1 MGMNLSLKSLIYE
14 SCASYL
20 QKRFE
25 VMEHRLNELNDSLE
39 AETKSSV
46 GDKYETGRAM
56 LHLEKDKQMQQ
67 LAVLLKHKKQLH
79 GINPSTEYTMVEQ
92 GALVQTNQ
100 GTFYLSIPLG
110 KLSVEGKT
118 YFAITLAS
126 PIGQLLFQKKVGA
139 KFEFRGRTYVLEA
152 II

>member
-1 MGMNLSLKSLIYE
+1 MNLALKAALYE

-20 QKRFE
+20 KKRLD
-25 VMEHRLNELNDSLE
+25 VIEHRLNELNDSLE

-67 LAVLLKHKKQLH
+67 LAVLLTHKKQLH
-79 GINPSTEYTMVEQ
+79 AIDPTTEYTIVEQ
-92 GALVQTNQ
+92 GALIQTNQ
-100 GTFYLSIPLG
+100 GVFYLSIPAG
-110 KLSVEGKT
+110 KLKVEGNT

-126 PIGQLLFQKKVGA
+126 PIGQLLFQKKAGDA
-139 KFEFRGRTYVLEA
+139 FEFRGRSYLLEA
-152 II
+152 IV

>member
-1 MGMNLSLKSLIYE
+1 MNLALKAALYE

-20 QKRFE
+20 KKRLD
-25 VMEHRLNELNDSLE
+25 VIAHRLNELNDSLE
-39 AETKSSV
+39 AETKSSA

-67 LAVLLKHKKQLH
+67 LAVLLTHKKQLH
-79 GINPSTEYTMVEQ
+79 GINPNTEYAIVEQ

-100 GTFYLSIPLG
+100 GAFYLSISAG
-110 KLSVEGKT
+110 KLIVDRKP

-126 PIGQLLFQKKVGA
+126 PIGQLLFQKKVGDV
-139 KFEFRGRTYVLEA
+139 FEFRGRSYVLEV

>member
-1 MGMNLSLKSLIYE
+1 MNLALKAALYE
-14 SCASYL
+14 SCTSYL
-20 QKRFE
+20 QKRLD
-25 VMEHRLNELNDSLE
+25 VIEHRLNELNDSLE
-39 AETKSSV
+39 AETKSSA

-67 LAVLLKHKKQLH
+67 LAVLLTQKKQLH
-79 GINPSTEYTMVEQ
+79 AIDPRIPYLLVEQ

-100 GTFYLSIPLG
+100 GAFYLSIPAG
-110 KLSVEGKT
+110 KLKLEEET

-126 PIGQLLFQKKVGA
+126 PIGQLLFQKKEGDA
-139 KFEFRGRTYVLEA
+139 FEFRGRSYVLEV

>member
-1 MGMNLSLKSLIYE
+1 MNLILKGLLYE
-14 SCASYL
+14 SCVSFL
-20 QKRFE
+20 QKRLD
-25 VMEHRLNELNDSLE
+25 VIEHRLNELNDSLG

-67 LAVLLKHKKQLH
+67 LAVLLNYKKQLH
-79 GINPSTEYTMVEQ
+79 AIDPKIECIRVEQ

-100 GTFYLSIPLG
+100 GTFFLSISAG
-110 KLSVEGKT
+110 KLIIDKEV

-126 PIGQLLFQKKVGA
+126 PIGQLLFQKKVGDR
-139 KFEFRGRTYVLEA
+139 FEFRGKHYVLES
-152 II
+152 IV

>member
-1 MGMNLSLKSLIYE
+1 MNLALKATLYD

-20 QKRFE
+20 QKRLE
-25 VMEHRLNELNDSLE
+25 VIEHRLNELNESLE

-67 LAVLLKHKKQLH
+67 LAVLLSYKKQLH
-79 GINPSTEYTMVEQ
+79 GIDPSIEYTRVEQ

-100 GTFYLSIPLG
+100 GTFYLSISAG
-110 KLSVEGKT
+110 KLKIEGGT

-126 PIGQLLFQKKVGA
+126 PIGQLLFQKKVGDV
-139 KFEFRGRTYVLEA
+139 FEFRGKSYVLEA
-152 II
+152 LV

>member
-1 MGMNLSLKSLIYE
+1 MNLALKAALYE
-14 SCASYL
+14 SCTSYL
-20 QKRFE
+20 QKRLD
-25 VMEHRLNELNDSLE
+25 VIEHRLNELNDSLE
-39 AETKSSV
+39 AETKSSA

-67 LAVLLKHKKQLH
+67 LAVLLTQKKQLH
-79 GINPSTEYTMVEQ
+79 AIDPRIPYLLVEQ

-100 GTFYLSIPLG
+100 GAFYLSIPAG
-110 KLSVEGKT
+110 KLKLEEET

-126 PIGQLLFQKKVGA
+126 PIGQLLFQKKEGDA
-139 KFEFRGRTYVLEA
+139 FEFRGRSYVLEA

>member
-1 MGMNLSLKSLIYE
+1 MNIALKELLYE
-14 SCASYL
+14 SCVSYL
-20 QKRFE
+20 QQRLDVIK
-25 VMEHRLNELNDSLE
+25 HRLSELNDSLG

-67 LAVLLKHKKQLH
+67 LAVLLNYKKQLYA
-79 GINPSTEYTMVEQ
+79 IDPQIECTRVEQ

-100 GTFYLSIPLG
+100 GTFFLSISAG
-110 KLSVEGKT
+110 KLTVNRET

-126 PIGQLLFQKKVGA
+126 PIGQLLFGKRVGDN
-139 KFEFRGRTYVLEA
+139 FEFRGRSYVLEGL
-152 II
+152 I

>member
-1 MGMNLSLKSLIYE
+1 MNLALKATLYE

-20 QKRFE
+20 QKRLE
-25 VMEHRLNELNDSLE
+25 VIEHRLNELNESLE

-67 LAVLLKHKKQLH
+67 LAVLLSHKKQLH
-79 GINPSTEYTMVEQ
+79 GIDPSIEYTKVEQ

-100 GTFYLSIPLG
+100 GTFYLSISAG
-110 KLSVEGKT
+110 KLKIEGVT

-126 PIGQLLFQKKVGA
+126 PIGQLLFQKKVGDA
-139 KFEFRGRTYVLEA
+139 FEFRGKSYVLEA
-152 II
+152 LV

>member
-1 MGMNLSLKSLIYE
+1 MNLALKATLYE
-14 SCASYL
+14 CCTSYL
-20 QKRFE
+20 QKRLH
-25 VMEHRLNELNDSLE
+25 VIEHRLNELNDSLE

-67 LAVLLKHKKQLH
+67 LAVLLGYKKQLH
-79 GINPSTEYTMVEQ
+79 AIDSSFQQVSVEQ

-100 GTFYLSIPLG
+100 GTFYLSIPAG

-126 PIGQLLFQKKVGA
+126 PIGQLLFQKKVGDV
-139 KFEFRGRTYVLEA
+139 FEFRGMSYVLEV
-152 II
+152 IV

>member
-1 MGMNLSLKSLIYE
+1 MILALKATLYK
-14 SCASYL
+14 SCTSYL
-20 QKRFE
+20 QKRLD
-25 VMEHRLNELNDSLE
+25 VIEHRLNELNDSLQ

-67 LAVLLKHKKQLH
+67 LAVLLGYKKQLH
-79 GINPSTEYTMVEQ
+79 AIDPSVQYTTVEQ

-100 GTFYLSIPLG
+100 GTFYLSISAG
-110 KLSVEGKT
+110 KLKIDGEI

-126 PIGQLLFQKKVGA
+126 PIGQLLFQKKVGDE
-139 KFEFRGRTYVLEA
+139 FVFRGRSYVLEG